1 MVHLTFSRSIV
12 ELARLASGCES
23 EQLLENSGITQIYW
37 WNYTHMET
45 VSGKSFLN
53 VSIDPKYLVTSLF
66 ILPNLGLENVK
77 YLCCCIY
84 TICITVP
91 VDNMTIS
98 VAKMLDLSRSNKRLS
113 RTTVFTNFGPD
124 Q

>member
-66 ILPNLGLENVK
+66 ILPNLGLEKRKV
-77 YLCCCIY
+77 
-84 TICITVP
+84 
-91 VDNMTIS
+91 S
-98 VAKMLDLSRSNKRLS
+98 VLLYIHHLYHCTRRQHDHIRC
-113 RTTVFTNFGPD
+113 
-124 Q
+124 